1 MKNSLLKFRLT
12 VMNFLEFAV
21 WGAYLTSLGTYLA
34 SHGLGND
41 IGSFY
46 VIQGIVSIFMP
57 GLMGIVADRWVPS
70 QRLLGICHFLAG
82 GFMIAAASYG
92 LSAGDHVEFSTLFTY
107 YALSVAFY
115 MPTLALS
122 NAVAFN
128 GLHAADGSHFFPRV
142 AQHALVPQGGVAY
155 AHPAVHKTAHIF
167 KQMDGA
173 HSKAPR
179 RAGLLAGGVAWR

>member
-1 MKNSLLKFRLT
+1 
-12 VMNFLEFAV
+12 MNFLEFAV

-92 LSAGDHVEFSTLFTY
+92 FSAGDHVEFSTLFTY

-128 GLHAADGSHFFPRV
+128 GL
-142 AQHALVPQGGVAY
+142 
-155 AHPAVHKTAHIF
+155 T
-167 KQMDGA
+167 
-173 HSKAPR
+173 KATHQQNYIGMR
-179 RAGLLAGGVAWR
+179 SLQEYRSFLELTFMLIYNSSMIINE

>member
-1 MKNSLLKFRLT
+1 
-12 VMNFLEFAV
+12 MNFLEFAV

-122 NAVAFN
+122 NAVA
-128 GLHAADGSHFFPRV
+128 LTD
-142 AQHALVPQGGVAY
+142 
-155 AHPAVHKTAHIF
+155 
-167 KQMDGA
+167 
-173 HSKAPR
+173 
-179 RAGLLAGGVAWR
+179 